1 MKRASILVVCE
12 KDTFHSKR
20 FDRFDAYLRQSA
32 PLANFEVIYTDRTER
47 ASTAITIERLQRT
60 HPQLSIRYLPYA
72 AGGRAVGNNL
82 ATQHARSD
90 LMIFLADDFE
100 PAPDFVAQ
108 HIRFHEMNRDP
119 LAIAVGPGYF
129 DEDNRSN
136 PFTRW
141 IEDSGTIFGARMRE
155 RFSIWDQRF
164 FYAGNASIKRELFEA
179 IGGFDPAFPADA
191 WDDFE
196 LGHRLAIRGA
206 YSRRI
211 AADALHH
218 HRVSFLERIH
228 AMDTSAQGASIFEA
242 LHPNAAHPWK
252 STIARVV
259 ESGALA
265 TFATRRDTLASSIKD
280 SERFSSEQLRL
291 VQRCLDEAFA
301 NAYLVAKSTPN
312 REPLLHSSATSV
324 F

>member
-1 MKRASILVVCE
+1 MKQASILVCCE
-12 KDTFHSKR
+12 KDTFRSKR

-32 PLANFEVIYTDRTER
+32 PLTDFEVIYTDRTER
-47 ASTAITIERLQRT
+47 TSTAVAIAHLQRT
-60 HPQLSIRYLPYA
+60 HPQLSIRYMPYPV
-72 AGGRAVGNNL
+72 GGRAVGNNL
-82 ATQHARSD
+82 AAQHAKSD
-90 LMIFLADDFE
+90 LLIFLADDFE
-100 PAPDFVAQ
+100 PAQDFVAQ

-119 LAIAVGPGYF
+119 LALAVGAGYF

-179 IGGFDPAFPADA
+179 IGGFNATFPADA
-191 WDDFE
+191 WDDYE
-196 LGHRLAIRGA
+196 LGHRLAARGA

-218 HRVSFLERIH
+218 HRVSFLERMH
-228 AMDTSAQGASIFEA
+228 VMEASAQGAVVFES

-252 STIARVV
+252 SMVASVAPDN
-259 ESGALA
+259 ALA
-265 TFATRRDTLASSIKD
+265 TLPARRDMLAETI
-280 SERFSSEQLRL
+280 ERLPRLSSEHLREI
-291 VQRCLDEAFA
+291 QRCLDEAFSHG
-301 NAYLVAKSTPN
+301 YVRAKT
-312 REPLLHSSATSV
+312 AA
-324 F
+324 